1 MHARRL
7 LQFLTVGFAVVLF
20 SQSSQIIAQGETPAA
35 LTGKMISDAEGAME
49 GVVVSAKKAGSDRHR
64 QRHQRRKRE
73 LSLPRQPAGRGKIF
87 VKIRAI
93 GYDLTAPASADV
105 ADEQTT
111 TVDLKLRKT
120 KNLVSQMS
128 NAEWMMSLPGTEA
141 DKAFLLNC
149 VGCHTLERI
158 VRSTH
163 DADEWTQVI
172 VRMNGYGPVSQPI
185 KPQRMLDPE
194 RSGTPDQFRKQGEY
208 LARINL
214 SEVSQWEYPLK
225 PLPRPTGRATRVII
239 TEYDMPRP
247 TTEPHDV
254 LVDAQG
260 AVWYTDFGELFISG
274 LDPKRSNSPNV
285 PCPSSSPATRSAT
298 CRLEESTKTARSGW
312 TPCSRERWHV

>member
-1 MHARRL
+1 M
-7 LQFLTVGFAVVLF
+7 
-20 SQSSQIIAQGETPAA
+20 
-35 LTGKMISDAEGAME
+35 
-49 GVVVSAKKAGSDRHR
+49 
-64 QRHQRRKRE
+64 
-73 LSLPRQPAGRGKIF
+73 
-87 VKIRAI
+87 
-93 GYDLTAPASADV
+93 
-105 ADEQTT
+105 
-111 TVDLKLRKT
+111 DLKLRKT

-128 NAEWMMSLPGTEA
+128 NAEWMMSLPGSEA

-260 AVWYTDFGELFISG
+260 AVWYTDFGELFISRF
-274 LDPKRSNSPNV
+274 DPKTLKLTEYPIKEFKPGAPVGNFV
-285 PCPSSSPATRSAT
+285 A
-298 CRLEESTKTARSGW
+298 
-312 TPCSRERWHV
+312 